1 MSVFTN
7 PSGGAVRQAT
17 GYVEAVLELLGNHDP
32 LVVLRETPEFLR
44 KAMIGLSLEQ
54 LGRPEAPGKWS
65 IRSVVRH
72 LSDTE
77 IVWGYRVRMTLG
89 SDRPTLGGF
98 DQDRWA
104 QSLRYSSSDEQES
117 LRVFEVLRG
126 AHVALVGH
134 LTEPEKQRTAVHS
147 ERGEETVAH
156 MIRLYA
162 GHDLVHRRQI
172 ERTRRSLGAS

>member
-7 PSGGAVRQAT
+7 PSAGAERQTA
-17 GYVEAVLELLGNHDP
+17 GYVRAVLELLGDRDP
-32 LVVLRETPEFLR
+32 LAVLRETPEILR
-44 KAMIGLSLEQ
+44 STVNDLTPDL

-72 LSDTE
+72 LSDSE

-89 SDRPTLGGF
+89 ADRPALGGF

-104 QSLRYSSSDEQES
+104 GALKYSTSDEQES
-117 LRVFEVLRG
+117 LRVFEALRG
-126 AHVALVGH
+126 AHVALIGR
-134 LTEPEKQRTAVHS
+134 LTEIEKQRKAVHA
-147 ERGEETVAH
+147 ERGEESVGH

-172 ERTRRSLGAS
+172 ERIRRSFGAA